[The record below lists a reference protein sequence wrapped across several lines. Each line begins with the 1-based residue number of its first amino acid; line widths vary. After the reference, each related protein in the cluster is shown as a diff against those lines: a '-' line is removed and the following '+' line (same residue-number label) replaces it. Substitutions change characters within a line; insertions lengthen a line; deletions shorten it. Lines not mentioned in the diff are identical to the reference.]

1 MEIDYLAN
9 HEAFLPLLARW
20 HHEEWGY
27 LHPGDS
33 LEARADRL
41 RGECGRGGIPTTVIA
56 FSGETLLGSAML
68 IDHDMDTRM
77 DLSPWLASVFVSPG
91 HRRKGIGHRAREV
104 DHDGG
109 RNPRRSAALSLHPK
123 SESFYTRLGWRVVER
138 TTYVNTGVVVMAVD
152 IPNQR
157 DLEVA
162 TSGSRQ

>member
-1 MEIDYLAN
+1 MEIDYLAD

-27 LHPGDS
+27 LHPGDPV
-33 LEARADRL
+33 EARAGRL

-77 DLSPWLASVFVSPG
+77 DLSPWLAGVFVSPG
-91 HRRKGIGHRAREV
+91 HRRKGIGTALVRRIMTEAETLAI
-104 DHDGG
+104 
-109 RNPRRSAALSLHPK
+109 PRLYLYTPK

-138 TTYVNTGVVVMAVD
+138 TTYVNTGVVVMEVD
-152 IPNQR
+152 LPNER
-157 DLEVA
+157 DLEVRTA
-162 TSGSRQ
+162 GSRQ